1 MAAAVESHNWLRNL
15 EEKPHGVV
23 LISKTDATRRAERV
37 VLLALKS
44 KNYYVDNDHNEL
56 FTSKILS
63 D

>member
-1 MAAAVESHNWLRNL
+1 MAAAVESRNWLRNL
-15 EEKPHGVV
+15 EEKPHGVF
-23 LISKTDATRRAERV
+23 LISQTDDTRRAECV